1 MAKENIQSRKALMS
15 RILTAPVTME
25 QLKKRLRISFSLA
38 FFFFVGLF
46 LATSWMFASFMRA
59 EDRWTHYSEE
69 KLLLVRLV
77 SDLKDAETGQRGYL
91 ITGNEE
97 YLSPYRKARSRI
109 QEDMRSVSGIEKLD
123 VRLNGLRKVLLRL
136 VHQKMGELE
145 ETIRLR
151 HVAGFRAARDMVMSD
166 YGKQVMDQVR
176 AISLQMGTLLSRK
189 RDFERQLLLARE
201 RRVFA
206 AGSVLAV
213 SIVFFWVLLYRI
225 IGKEIETRESLLLR
239 LKEES
244 THDALTGLFNRPAA
258 MDILQHSIA
267 NAERRKWKIGVLM
280 IDLDGFKGV
289 NDQWGHL
296 AGDQALV
303 EVARRFRQVV
313 REGDILARLGGD
325 EFLCLMPVLEG
336 LEGALNL
343 GNRLLGVFRDPI
355 QEAAFTSRLG
365 CSIGV
370 AVYPEDGEDPKSLL
384 AAADRR
390 LYAAK
395 DKGGHC
401 LCFKDEC
408 PDSDIEV

>member
-1 MAKENIQSRKALMS
+1 
-15 RILTAPVTME
+15 
-25 QLKKRLRISFSLA
+25 
-38 FFFFVGLF
+38 
-46 LATSWMFASFMRA
+46 
-59 EDRWTHYSEE
+59 
-69 KLLLVRLV
+69 
-77 SDLKDAETGQRGYL
+77 
-91 ITGNEE
+91 
-97 YLSPYRKARSRI
+97 
-109 QEDMRSVSGIEKLD
+109 GIEKMD
-123 VRLNGLRKVLLRL
+123 ERLNGLRKVLLRL
-136 VHQKMGELE
+136 AHQKMGELE

-166 YGKQVMDQVR
+166 YGKQVMDQIR

-201 RRVFA
+201 RKVFA
-206 AGSVLAV
+206 AGSVLAI

-355 QEAAFTSRLG
+355 QEAAFSSRLG

-395 DKGGHC
+395 DKGGHS
-401 LCFKDEC
+401 LCFKDE
-408 PDSDIEV
+408 

>member
-1 MAKENIQSRKALMS
+1 MAKQNIQSRKALVA

-59 EDRWTHYSEE
+59 EDKWTQYSEE
-69 KLLLVRLV
+69 KFLLIRLV

-97 YLSPYRKARSRI
+97 YLSPYRKARLQI
-109 QEDMRSVSGIEKLD
+109 EGDMRAVSGIERLD
-123 VRLNGLRKVLLRL
+123 FPLNGLYGVLNRL

-145 ETIRLR
+145 ATIRLR

-166 YGKQVMDQVR
+166 YGKKVMDQIR

-189 RDFERQLLLARE
+189 RDLERQRLFRRE
-201 RRVFA
+201 RKVFA
-206 AGSVLAV
+206 AGSVLAT
-213 SIVFFWVLLYRI
+213 SIVFFWMLLYRI
-225 IGKEIETRESLLLR
+225 IGKEIETRESLLVR

-258 MDILQHSIA
+258 MDILQHSIG

-280 IDLDGFKGV
+280 IDLDGFKGI

-303 EVARRFRQVV
+303 NVARRFRQVV

-336 LEGALNL
+336 IDGALNL
-343 GNRLLGVFRDPI
+343 GDRLLGVFREPFE
-355 QEAAFTSRLG
+355 EATFSRRLG

-370 AVYPEDGEDPKSLL
+370 AVYPEDGEDPKALL

-395 DKGGHC
+395 ERGGHS
-401 LCFKDEC
+401 LCYKDL
-408 PDSDIEV
+408 